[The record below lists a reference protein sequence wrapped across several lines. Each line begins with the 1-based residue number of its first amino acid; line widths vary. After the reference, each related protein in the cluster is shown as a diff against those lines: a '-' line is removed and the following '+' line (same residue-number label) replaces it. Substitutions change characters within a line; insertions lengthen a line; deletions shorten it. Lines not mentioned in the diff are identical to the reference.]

1 MRVERLA
8 EEVQR
13 FLHAKDY
20 PDDFDLI
27 KLSGDASEREYYRIK
42 FHPICQDER
51 LTASSLVVMRMLEP
65 SPDRERAFT
74 ECRAILEEAG
84 VNVPHLFHQ
93 SDDGTLFLLED
104 FGDQTQEQT
113 VVGRED
119 TSECES
125 LYIKAID
132 TLVKIQFEPM
142 KRPRHDCPAFQL
154 AFDEEKLMWELDF
167 FLENVIRI
175 YSGKTIA
182 EKDEK
187 FLREKFLE
195 VVRSLAAEP
204 RFFTHRDYHSRNLMV
219 CGDEIG
225 VLDFQDARMGL
236 IQYDLVSLLRDSYV
250 SLPEPLVEK
259 LKKYYT
265 GGAESVLGEKINRDH
280 FEYIFLMM
288 TVQRSLKAAGSF
300 AYLDCVKKK
309 GRYLQHLPTAI
320 SHAIR
325 AMEQLGM
332 NRLAEVITHYT
343 NE

>member
-1 MRVERLA
+1 MEKLA
-8 EEVQR
+8 KEVQR
-13 FLHAKDY
+13 FLHNKDY

-42 FHPICQDER
+42 FHQPVGGDSR
-51 LTASSLVVMRMLEP
+51 TAHSVVIMHILEP

-84 VNVPHLFHQ
+84 VNVPHLFNR

-104 FGDQTQEQT
+104 FGDRTLEQT
-113 VVGRED
+113 VAGREHIQ
-119 TSECES
+119 ECES
-125 LYIKAID
+125 LYTKAID
-132 TLVKIQFEPM
+132 MLMKIQFEPM
-142 KRPRHDCPAFQL
+142 KQPRRDCQAFQL
-154 AFDEEKLMWELDF
+154 SFDEEKLMWELNF
-167 FLENVIRI
+167 FVENAIRI

-195 VVRSLAAEP
+195 VVRPLAAEP

-236 IQYDLVSLLRDSYV
+236 IQYDLVSLLRDSYI

-259 LKKYYT
+259 LKKYYMDS
-265 GGAESVLGEKINRDH
+265 AETKLGEKINREH
-280 FEYIFLMM
+280 FEHIFLLM

-309 GRYLQHLPTAI
+309 GRYLQHLPTAVN
-320 SHAIR
+320 HAIS
-325 AMEQLGM
+325 AMERLGM
-332 NRLAEVITHYT
+332 NKLVEIITLYIK
-343 NE
+343 E